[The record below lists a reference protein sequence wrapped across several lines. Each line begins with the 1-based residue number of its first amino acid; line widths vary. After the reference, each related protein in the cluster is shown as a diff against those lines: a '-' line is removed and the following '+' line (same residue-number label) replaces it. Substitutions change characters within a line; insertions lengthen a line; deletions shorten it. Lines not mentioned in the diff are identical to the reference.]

1 MNLFELGILDFI
13 QENLRCAFLDWFMPL
28 VTVLGDGGIFWI
40 LLTVALL
47 IVPKT
52 RRLGFVCAV
61 SLLIDLALCNGL
73 LKNLI
78 ARTRPYDVN
87 PNIQLL
93 IPKPGDYS
101 FPSGHA
107 AASFTVVGALAANKS
122 KLWIPACVLSV
133 VIALSRLYLYVHYP
147 TDVLGGAALG
157 IAFGFLG
164 NLLSNFILSKINR
177 KPSGSGENRDKS
189 K

>member
-1 MNLFELGILDFI
+1 MNLFEIGILDFI
-13 QENLRCAFLDWFMPL
+13 QNNLRCAFLDWFMPI

-40 LLTVALL
+40 FFTLALL
-47 IVPKT
+47 IIPKT
-52 RRLGFVCAV
+52 RKLGLVCAV

-78 ARTRPYDVN
+78 ARTRPFDVN
-87 PNIQLL
+87 PDIKLL

-107 AASFTVVGALAANKS
+107 AASFTVVGALIFSKS
-122 KLWIPACVLSV
+122 RLWIPTLVLSV

-147 TDVLGGAALG
+147 TDIIGGAVLGIFFGYLG
-157 IAFGFLG
+157 V
-164 NLLSNFILSKINR
+164 LLVNFILFKIR
-177 KPSGSGENRDKS
+177 RRPGRTDK
-189 K
+189 

>member
-1 MNLFELGILDFI
+1 MNLFEIGILDFI
-13 QENLRCAFLDWFMPL
+13 QNNLRCAFLDWFMPI

-40 LLTVALL
+40 LFTLALL
-47 IVPKT
+47 IIPKT
-52 RRLGFVCAV
+52 RKLGLACAV

-87 PNIQLL
+87 PDIVLL
-93 IPKPGDYS
+93 VSKPGDYS

-122 KLWIPACVLSV
+122 KLWIPACVLSA

-147 TDVLGGAALG
+147 TDVLGGAVCG
-157 IAFGFLG
+157 ILFGFLG
-164 NLLSNFILSKINR
+164 AWLTRIILSKFHGGAPGGR
-177 KPSGSGENRDKS
+177 EKPGKS
-189 K
+189 

>member
-1 MNLFELGILDFI
+1 MNLFEIGILDFI
-13 QENLRCAFLDWFMPL
+13 QNNLRCAFLDWFMPI

-40 LLTVALL
+40 LFTLALL
-47 IVPKT
+47 IIPRT
-52 RRLGFVCAV
+52 RKLGLACAV

-78 ARTRPYDVN
+78 ARTRPFDVN
-87 PNIQLL
+87 PDIVLL
-93 IPKPGDYS
+93 VPKPGDYS

-147 TDVLGGAALG
+147 TDVLGGAACGLL
-157 IAFGFLG
+157 FGFIGAYVTEKVLH
-164 NLLSNFILSKINR
+164 KIR
-177 KPSGSGENRDKS
+177 ERAGKGRGKDK
-189 K
+189 